1 MGALSGPE
9 KAGGGSVQGG
19 GRGAAGARDCRGQG
33 GQNDPRMQQMQQMK
47 CEGSCSQNSREICTE
62 SHWGGRWSLLRSH
75 SSDLT
80 QSTPVLLQ
88 ALCTHCHSFLV
99 VLWTGPVTHF
109 QVCHTSRA
117 THKHPAQDGLK
128 LSVDLSLWS
137 PCLCLPSPGMTG
149 MHHHA
154 RFMQGQE
161 WNGRL
166 HEC

>member
-33 GQNDPRMQQMQQMK
+33 GQNDPRMQQMK
-47 CEGSCSQNSREICTE
+47 CEGSCSHNSREICTE

-80 QSTPVLLQ
+80 QSTPVLLRGILHQ

-117 THKHPAQDGLK
+117 THKHPAQDGFK
-128 LSVDLSLWS
+128 LSVE
-137 PCLCLPSPGMTG
+137 PG
-149 MHHHA
+149 
-154 RFMQGQE
+154 
-161 WNGRL
+161 
-166 HEC
+166 